1 MSTRF
6 PYGINVAWSAE
17 DDAYVADV
25 PALRSC
31 SAHGDSVEEAVHEA
45 VEAAH
50 SILEVLAEDGKEA
63 PPPDVRHLPSGRLL
77 LRLPRSLHAALI
89 DVAKA
94 DGVSLNQ
101 EIAALL
107 AAAMGARTC
116 SPLPLGPR
124 LGLVESM
131 NPAGSGL
138 PWNRAVIPLAPQAVE
153 AFREPGLVFW
163 DVKPD
168 PKNPSDAEPSSL
180 RRSRRPPKPR

>member
-1 MSTRF
+1 MNSRF

-31 SAHGDSVEEAVHEA
+31 SAHGDSVEEAVREA
-45 VEAAH
+45 VEAAR
-50 SILEVLAEDGKEA
+50 SIIEVLAEDGKEA

-107 AAAMGARTC
+107 AAALGARTC
-116 SPLPLGPR
+116 SPSPVGPR

-138 PWNRAVIPLAPQAVE
+138 PWSGAVMPLTRQTGE
-153 AFREPGLVFW
+153 AFRSPGPVFW

-168 PKNPSDAEPSSL
+168 PDNPSDAQPSSL
-180 RRSRRPPKPR
+180 RRSRRTPKPR